1 MIIAPLKLVIYT
13 DSNKII
19 NNNNKKR
26 LTLWPQQTGAL
37 LQLISIIQNQAVIYE
52 AIFKILFEYE
62 CGIFLAECYFNI
74 CFY

>member
-1 MIIAPLKLVIYT
+1 MIIAPLKFVIYT

-19 NNNNKKR
+19 NKKR
-26 LTLWPQQTGAL
+26 LTLWPQQTGVL